1 MEFDDCVKDFPAFKK
16 MENLVIRYTWLH
28 GQNHHIREVVVP
40 MEQVENK
47 KEMAPT
53 AEIPGIKTYGVMLTV
68 IAISCVLAGFALAFG
83 VAW

>member
-1 MEFDDCVKDFPAFKK
+1 V
-16 MENLVIRYTWLH
+16 T
-28 GQNHHIREVVVP
+28 

-53 AEIPGIKTYGVMLTV
+53 AEIPGMKTYGVLLTV

-83 VAW
+83 VAFQG